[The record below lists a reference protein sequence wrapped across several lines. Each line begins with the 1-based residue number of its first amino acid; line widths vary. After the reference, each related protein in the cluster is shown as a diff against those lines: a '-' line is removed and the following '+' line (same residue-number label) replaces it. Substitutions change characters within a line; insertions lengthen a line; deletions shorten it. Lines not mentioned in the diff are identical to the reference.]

1 MRSQIGTRHLDTPKM
16 KRKPSKIFSILL
28 NLPELANLLT
38 SGGSDIRISSTTH
51 IFRTVL
57 IVEAKASVGDWIC
70 VSFGFWRVTYPKF
83 TIRLV
88 VVSERLVEKV
98 KMCEIRSDIYGAS
111 DHVPVVMEIESDILM
126 GN

>member
-1 MRSQIGTRHLDTPKM
+1 M
-16 KRKPSKIFSILL
+16 KRKSSKIFSILL
-28 NLPELANLLT
+28 NLLELANSLT
-38 SGGSDIRISSTTH
+38 SGGSDIRISNTTH

-57 IVEAKASVGDWIC
+57 IVEAKALVGDWIC

-111 DHVPVVMEIESDILM
+111 DHVPVVMEIENDILM